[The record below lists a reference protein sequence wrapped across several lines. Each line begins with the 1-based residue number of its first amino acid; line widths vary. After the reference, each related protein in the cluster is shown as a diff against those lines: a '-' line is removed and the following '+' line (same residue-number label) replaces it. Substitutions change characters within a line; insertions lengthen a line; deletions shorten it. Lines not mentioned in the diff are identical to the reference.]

1 MNEVTQILII
11 EDDDDLRE
19 GLTFAFEMEGYK
31 VKAVATKH
39 DGIRL
44 SGSNAW
50 SLILLD
56 CNLPD
61 GDGFELVQEI
71 KKYLDVPLFMLT
83 ARNTEIDEV
92 KALELGVDDFMSK
105 PFSLAVLKAR
115 IRRILS
121 ASQPDHRL
129 ASGGVIVD
137 KMDGS
142 VSQSGVKI
150 SLTKIEY
157 RLLVYLME
165 NRGQVLTKEQIL
177 ERVWDLKGS
186 FVDDNMLAVTIRR
199 LRAKIEVDP
208 KHPKLIH
215 TVHGIGYIWKDGSK

>member
-1 MNEVTQILII
+1 M
-11 EDDDDLRE
+11 
-19 GLTFAFEMEGYK
+19 
-31 VKAVATKH
+31 
-39 DGIRL
+39 
-44 SGSNAW
+44 
-50 SLILLD
+50 
-56 CNLPD
+56 
-61 GDGFELVQEI
+61 
-71 KKYLDVPLFMLT
+71 
-83 ARNTEIDEV
+83 
-92 KALELGVDDFMSK
+92 
-105 PFSLAVLKAR
+105 
-115 IRRILS
+115 
-121 ASQPDHRL
+121 
-129 ASGGVIVD
+129 D

-186 FVDDNMLAVTIRR
+186 FVDDNTLAVTIRR

>member
-1 MNEVTQILII
+1 M
-11 EDDDDLRE
+11 
-19 GLTFAFEMEGYK
+19 
-31 VKAVATKH
+31 
-39 DGIRL
+39 
-44 SGSNAW
+44 
-50 SLILLD
+50 ILLD

-186 FVDDNMLAVTIRR
+186 FVDDNTLAVTIRR

>member
-1 MNEVTQILII
+1 MTQILIV

-31 VKAVATKH
+31 VKAVATMH

-61 GDGFELVQEI
+61 GNGFELVQEI
-71 KKYLDVPLFMLT
+71 KKYSDVPLFMLT
-83 ARNTEIDEV
+83 ARNTEMDEV

-115 IRRILS
+115 IRRVLS

-129 ASGGVIVD
+129 VSGGVIVD
-137 KMDGS
+137 KMNGS
-142 VSQSGVKI
+142 ISQNGVEI
-150 SLTKIEY
+150 SLTRIEY

-186 FVDDNMLAVTIRR
+186 FVDDNTLAVTIRR

>member
-1 MNEVTQILII
+1 MTQILII

-39 DGIRL
+39 DCIRL

-71 KKYLDVPLFMLT
+71 KKYSDVPLFMLT

-186 FVDDNMLAVTIRR
+186 FVDDNTLAVTIRR